1 MKSFQKTLLLLALPL
16 MLICIVAFVTDEN
29 YENFTNVRANVLLPL
44 FLLTIASVYVY
55 IFEKRLKSESHLKSI
70 LFSIFVLVAVIFSI
84 SYIFSYFYDGSTTVK
99 IPLSQAWLCAVIFIF
114 YIVILHIYKSV
125 LQNAQLLF
133 PEKTAVYFKMISLT
147 IIGLLIVWTLLSY
160 EFFLNDSIPFKS
172 SITYLKNIIFVIF
185 ATTITSFT
193 ALFLLQ
199 KVSFFNGN
207 LVVLISLATILSIAI
222 NFVNPFVEITSKG
235 SMLFDYFLTSFFITT
250 LISAIIIHRNRLLT
264 TNQNINKLKSSFSK
278 KEAEYLQ
285 LKNQVSPHF
294 LFNNMNTLISLIETN
309 PIKAIEFGHNISNVY
324 QHHLKSQPEDFVL
337 LSEELV
343 FIENYLD
350 IYKTKFESGFVLD
363 LHIENS
369 AKFYILSNSLQEVV
383 DNIFKHN
390 FPDDKNPI
398 QITISIE
405 DESLVISN
413 SIRLREAHIC
423 NKSGLENIRKRYE
436 ILTNKEVLI
445 SGDTQTFSVTLPLLI
460 MDI

>member
-1 MKSFQKTLLLLALPL
+1 MKSFQKTLLLVAVPL
-16 MLICIVAFVTDEN
+16 LLICIVAFVTDEN
-29 YENFTNVRANVLLPL
+29 HENFTNVRTNILLPIFL
-44 FLLTIASVYVY
+44 FTIATVYVY
-55 IFEKRLKSESHLKSI
+55 IFEKQLKSESHLKVILISI
-70 LFSIFVLVAVIFSI
+70 LVLVAVIFSI
-84 SYIFSYFYDGSTTVK
+84 SYIFLYFYDGSTNAK
-99 IPLSQAWLCAVIFIF
+99 IPLSQAWLCALIFIF

-125 LQNAQLLF
+125 LQNGQLLF

-160 EFFLNDSIPFKS
+160 EFFLNDSIPFET
-172 SITYLKNIIFVIF
+172 SITYLRNITFVIF

-250 LISAIIIHRNRLLT
+250 LISAIVIYRNRLLT
-264 TNQNINKLKSSFSK
+264 ANQNINILKSSFSK

-294 LFNNMNTLISLIETN
+294 LFNNLNTLISLIETN
-309 PIKAIEFGHNISNVY
+309 PSKAIEFGHNISNVY
-324 QHHLKSQPEDFVL
+324 RHHLKSQPEDFVL

-363 LHIENS
+363 LQIENS
-369 AKFYILSNSLQEVV
+369 SKFYILSNSLQEVV

-390 FPDDKNPI
+390 FPDNLNPI
-398 QITISIE
+398 KITICVE
-405 DESLVISN
+405 NYSLRISN
-413 SIRLREAHIC
+413 TIRFKETQIS
-423 NKSGLENIRKRYE
+423 NKSGLENIRKRYK
-436 ILTNKEVLI
+436 ILTEQEVLI